1 MYRFA
6 IPPDAA
12 LQRLAMYVDG
22 KLTESA
28 VVERMAARRIYEEL
42 VYRRVDP
49 ALLEWAGTG
58 RLALRVYPMPAQQ
71 DKRLMLAYTQS
82 LPKLYDDW
90 TLTVPLPDVDQPVGE
105 LDIAMRVKGCATAS

>member
-28 VVERMAARRIYEEL
+28 VVERMRARRIYEEL

-58 RLALRVYPMPAQQ
+58 RLVAARVPAA
-71 DKRLMLAYTQS
+71 RAARTS
-82 LPKLYDDW
+82 
-90 TLTVPLPDVDQPVGE
+90 G
-105 LDIAMRVKGCATAS
+105 

>member
-1 MYRFA
+1 
-6 IPPDAA
+6 
-12 LQRLAMYVDG
+12 MYVDG
-22 KLTESA
+22 HLEESA
-28 VVERMAARRIYEEL
+28 VVERMQARRIYEEL

-58 RLALRVYPMPAQQ
+58 RLSLRVYPLPARQ

-90 TLTVPLPDVDQPVGE
+90 TLTVPLPEGDTLAGTMDAA
-105 LDIAMRVKGCATAS
+105 LRVKGCGKRELTTTSHQINVE